1 MELVQRKIN
10 PTLRQKVKIRNAR
23 SKSNGGFVYK
33 CFYVKVLH
41 IEFGK
46 LETGKAAYV
55 KLQNLDTK
63 SERK

>member
-1 MELVQRKIN
+1 MQEV
-10 PTLRQKVKIRNAR
+10 KVMVLPIVNL
-23 SKSNGGFVYK
+23 SNGGFVYK